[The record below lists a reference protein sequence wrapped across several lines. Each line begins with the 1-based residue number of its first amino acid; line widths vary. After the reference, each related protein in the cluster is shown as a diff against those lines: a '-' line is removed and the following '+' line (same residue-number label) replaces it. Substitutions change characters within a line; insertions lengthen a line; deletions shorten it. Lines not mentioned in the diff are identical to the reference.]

1 MLRKLS
7 ALLVAILA
15 LVGCDARMS
24 DLKPG
29 VSTASDVSAVM
40 GKHAYEWQEPDG
52 AVTWEFPRGP
62 AGVVTYM
69 IVIGK
74 DGKLRE
80 IRQVLTDAN
89 FAKLQPG
96 MTPDA
101 VRRIV
106 GRPAE
111 TMKFA
116 NLGEDVWS
124 WKYEPATGEQWMY
137 HVHFALADG
146 RVKRTSRTQV
156 GTPP

>member
-1 MLRKLS
+1 MLRKLAAVLA
-7 ALLVAILA
+7 ALLA

-40 GKHAYEWQEPDG
+40 GKHTFEWKEPDG

-69 IVIGK
+69 IVIGP

-89 FAKLQPG
+89 FATLKPG
-96 MTPDA
+96 MTGDE
-101 VRRIV
+101 VRRVV

-124 WKYEPATGEQWMY
+124 WRYEPATGEQWMY
-137 HVHFALADG
+137 HVHFNLADG
-146 RVKRTSRTQV
+146 KLKRTSRTQAN
-156 GTPP
+156 TPP

>member
-7 ALLVAILA
+7 VVVATVLALL
-15 LVGCDARMS
+15 GCDAQMR

-40 GKHAYEWQEPDG
+40 GKHTHEWKEPDG
-52 AVTWEFPRGP
+52 SVTWEFPRGP

-69 IVIGK
+69 VVIGK
-74 DGKLRE
+74 DGLLRE
-80 IRQVLTDAN
+80 IRQVLTDAT

-96 MTPDA
+96 MSHDE
-101 VRRIV
+101 VRKLV

-146 RVKRTSRTQV
+146 RLKRTSRTQV